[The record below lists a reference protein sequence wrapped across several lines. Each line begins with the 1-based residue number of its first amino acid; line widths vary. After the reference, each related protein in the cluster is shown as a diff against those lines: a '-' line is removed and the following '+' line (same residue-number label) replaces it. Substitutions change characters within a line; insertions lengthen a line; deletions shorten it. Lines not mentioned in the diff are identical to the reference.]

1 MRTRRLDAVGVA
13 VREFT
18 RRVRESRSCHGV
30 VPPQAAPLQ
39 PVQESQTENYMEQF
53 WYVQHP
59 GPHFTFDP
67 VRKSTRVA
75 NSDTISERYTR
86 PYPESS
92 TSLRP
97 RHTTN

>member
-1 MRTRRLDAVGVA
+1 MPRRLDAVGVA

-30 VPPQAAPLQ
+30 VPTQAAPLQ

-67 VRKSTRVA
+67 VWKSTRVA
-75 NSDTISERYTR
+75 RSRHPNSDTISDRERPHNHTG
-86 PYPESS
+86 S
-92 TSLRP
+92 T
-97 RHTTN
+97 